1 MLSEKLISDVV
12 KFIESKV
19 AKAELVIAEET
30 REMEVLRTETT
41 GDMLKIFTNA
51 SKGKGEITDI
61 IIRDAENNIIIRKP
75 DSVLKTTGYS
85 LVAAFYIRVR
95 EVEVTDPINIFDL
108 GKEQKNE
115 PVQS

>member
-1 MLSEKLISDVV
+1 MLSEKLIADVC
-12 KFIESKV
+12 KFVESQV
-19 AKAELVIAEET
+19 YSAELVIDNEVKP
-30 REMEVLRTETT
+30 MEILRTESE

-108 GKEQKNE
+108 GKEQKHE